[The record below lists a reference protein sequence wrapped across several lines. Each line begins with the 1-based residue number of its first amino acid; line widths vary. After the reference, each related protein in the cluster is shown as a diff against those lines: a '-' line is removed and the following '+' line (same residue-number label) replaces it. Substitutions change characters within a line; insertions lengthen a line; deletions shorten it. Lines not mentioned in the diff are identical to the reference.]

1 MKSKQDVS
9 LYVRHGGGFEST
21 EYLCRPT
28 HREFS
33 RLICYTRRIGFRV
46 VIAQQKIKG
55 GVIKCQ

>member
-33 RLICYTRRIGFRV
+33 RLICYTRRISFRV
-46 VIAQQKIKG
+46 VITQ
-55 GVIKCQ
+55 